1 MDGSRSGSR
10 GSPSRGGSGGA
21 APAGPAAILTMR
33 LGVLILR
40 KNYYRLLGPVVEEAL
55 RRGYD
60 VECWHDWSGPRRGA
74 KSSEFPDTPPVFAA
88 GTPRVTGYGG
98 TADLAERWRR

>member
-1 MDGSRSGSR
+1 
-10 GSPSRGGSGGA
+10 
-21 APAGPAAILTMR
+21 MR

-55 RRGYD
+55 CRGYD

-74 KSSEFPDTPPVFAA
+74 KSSEFPDTVPVFAA
-88 GTPRVTGYGG
+88 GAPRVTGYGG
-98 TADLAERWRR
+98 TADLAERWRRDPRSEEHTSEIQSLRHLVCRLLLEKKK